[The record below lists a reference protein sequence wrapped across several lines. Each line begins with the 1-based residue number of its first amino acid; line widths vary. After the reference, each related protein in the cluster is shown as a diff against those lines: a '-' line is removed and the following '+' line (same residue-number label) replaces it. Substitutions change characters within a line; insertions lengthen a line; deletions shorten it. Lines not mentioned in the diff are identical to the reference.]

1 MKPAQPHILVFGGTV
16 EGRELVEWLAA
27 RASCLVTSCTATPYG
42 ASLVAGGPQVTS
54 SFEPLPPARIAQL
67 MDKTSFAC
75 VVDATH
81 PYATHISKSIRDVAQ
96 TQGVPVLRLVREG
109 AAAGPWR
116 EVDGP
121 EQAAAYIEA
130 HEGAAL
136 LTTGS
141 KDLPTFVQGVTAAS
155 ERLYVRVLPVLAS
168 LEKTVA
174 LGIPARHVIAMQ
186 GPFSKELNVALI
198 REFGI
203 QTLVTK
209 ASGAAGG
216 FWEKIEAAQECGCEA
231 VVIRR
236 PVEES
241 GLSAEEVREQLVARF
256 GV

>member
-1 MKPAQPHILVFGGTV
+1 MPAQPHILVFGGTV

-42 ASLVAGGPQVTS
+42 ASLVADGPQVTS
-54 SFEPLPPARIAQL
+54 SCEPLPPARIAQL
-67 MDKTSFAC
+67 MDETPFVC

-81 PYATHISKSIRDVAQ
+81 PYATHISESIREVAQ
-96 TQGVPVLRLVREG
+96 SRGVPVLRLVREG
-109 AAAGPWR
+109 ATSGPWH

-121 EQAAAYIEA
+121 EQAAAYVEGR
-130 HEGAAL
+130 EGAVL

-141 KDLPTFVQGVTAAS
+141 KDLPVFVHGVTAAS

-168 LEKTVA
+168 LEKTAA

-241 GLSAEEVREQLVARF
+241 GLSAQQVREQLAARF

>member
-1 MKPAQPHILVFGGTV
+1 MAAQPRILVFGGTV

-42 ASLVAGGPQVTS
+42 ASLVAEGPRVAS
-54 SFEPLPPARIAQL
+54 SCEPLPPARIAQL
-67 MDKTSFAC
+67 MDETPFAC

-81 PYATHISKSIRDVAQ
+81 PYATHISGSIRDVAQ
-96 TQGVPVLRLVREG
+96 ARGVPVLRLVREG
-109 AAAGPWR
+109 APSGPWH

-121 EQAAAYIEA
+121 GQAAAYVEER
-130 HEGAAL
+130 EGAVL

-141 KDLPTFVQGVTAAS
+141 KDLSVFVEGVTAAP
-155 ERLYVRVLPVLAS
+155 ERLYVRVLPVVSS
-168 LEKTVA
+168 LEKTAA

-203 QTLVTK
+203 RTLVTK

-241 GLSAEEVREQLVARF
+241 GLSATEVREQLAARF